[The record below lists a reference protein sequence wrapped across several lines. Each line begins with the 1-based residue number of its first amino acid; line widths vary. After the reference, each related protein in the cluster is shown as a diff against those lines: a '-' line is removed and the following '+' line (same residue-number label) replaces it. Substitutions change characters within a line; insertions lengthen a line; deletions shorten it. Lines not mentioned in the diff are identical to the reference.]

1 MKAITLLAVLAM
13 LLVGFI
19 GSESSVGGPMTLVLV
34 AFLIML
40 AVGIYEAWSNGRGP
54 AGWVLNIVLSV
65 IGGIIAVSLTG
76 MAMEEIISKIH
87 FEGRLASS
95 HHPMRYIAEVAMA
108 VFTVLGSWI
117 PLQIANR
124 FR

>member
-1 MKAITLLAVLAM
+1 MKAITLAAVLAM
-13 LLVGFI
+13 LLVGLV

-40 AVGIYEAWSNGRGP
+40 AVGIYEAWWNGRGP
-54 AGWVLNIVLSV
+54 AGWILNIVLSV
-65 IGGIIAVSLTG
+65 IGGIVAVSLTG
-76 MAMEEIISKIH
+76 MAMEEIITQIH

-117 PLQIANR
+117 PLQIVNR

>member
-1 MKAITLLAVLAM
+1 MKTITLLAVVAM
-13 LLVGFI
+13 LLVGLL
-19 GSESSVGGPMTLVLV
+19 GSESSVGGPMTMVLV

-54 AGWVLNIVLSV
+54 AGWIVNIVLSV
-65 IGGIIAVSLTG
+65 IGGIVAVSLTG
-76 MAMEEIISKIH
+76 MAMEEIITQIH
-87 FEGRLASS
+87 FEGRLAVS
-95 HHPMRYIAEVAMA
+95 HHPMRYITEVAMA
-108 VFTVLGSWI
+108 IFTVLGSWI

>member
-1 MKAITLLAVLAM
+1 MKAITLTAVVAM
-13 LLVGFI
+13 LLVGLL

-76 MAMEEIISKIH
+76 MAMEEIITQIH

-108 VFTVLGSWI
+108 VFTVLGSWL

>member
-1 MKAITLLAVLAM
+1 VKAITLLAVLAM
-13 LLVGFI
+13 LLVGFV

-34 AFLIML
+34 VFLVML

-65 IGGIIAVSLTG
+65 IGGVIAVSLTG
-76 MAMEEIISKIH
+76 MAMEEIITQIH

-108 VFTVLGSWI
+108 VFTVLGVWI
-117 PLQIANR
+117 PLWIVNR

>member
-1 MKAITLLAVLAM
+1 MKAITLAAVLAM
-13 LLVGFI
+13 LLVGLL

-65 IGGIIAVSLTG
+65 IGGIMAVSLT
-76 MAMEEIISKIH
+76 ETCWQS
-87 FEGRLASS
+87 
-95 HHPMRYIAEVAMA
+95 PA
-108 VFTVLGSWI
+108 VSMIRV
-117 PLQIANR
+117 R
-124 FR
+124 

>member
-1 MKAITLLAVLAM
+1 M
-13 LLVGFI
+13 LLVGLL
-19 GSESSVGGPMTLVLV
+19 GSESSVGGPMTMVLV
-34 AFLIML
+34 AFLVML

-65 IGGIIAVSLTG
+65 IGGIVAVSLTG
-76 MAMEEIISKIH
+76 MAMEEIITQIN

-95 HHPMRYIAEVAMA
+95 HHPMRYVAEVAMA
-108 VFTVLGSWI
+108 IFTVLGSWL

>member
-1 MKAITLLAVLAM
+1 MKTITLTAVVAM
-13 LLVGFI
+13 LLVGLL

-40 AVGIYEAWSNGRGP
+40 AVGICEAWSNKRSP

-76 MAMEEIISKIH
+76 MAMEEIITQIH

>member
-1 MKAITLLAVLAM
+1 M
-13 LLVGFI
+13 LLVGLI
-19 GSESSVGGPMTLVLV
+19 GSEASVGGPMTLVLV

-40 AVGIYEAWSNGRGP
+40 AVAIYEAWSNGRGP

-65 IGGIIAVSLTG
+65 IGGVVAVSLTG
-76 MAMEEIISKIH
+76 MAMEEIISKLH
-87 FEGRLASS
+87 FEGRFASS

-108 VFTVLGSWI
+108 IFTVLGSWI